1 MNKTGW
7 LKGNTERVYKFI
19 NSLCTTCNAYDNKNN
34 KLSCLPVM
42 LTKKDI
48 ADKLCLSE
56 KTVER
61 SIGMLIRHHNI
72 YRYEYNNSY
81 IYSLQ
86 PLDMS
91 NDMLIRIRLFN
102 VNNMSC

>member
-48 ADKLCLSE
+48 TYQQYLSWL
-56 KTVER
+56 T
-61 SIGMLIRHHNI
+61 
-72 YRYEYNNSY
+72 
-81 IYSLQ
+81 
-86 PLDMS
+86 
-91 NDMLIRIRLFN
+91 
-102 VNNMSC
+102 